1 MNDNTPSIRTAL
13 RAGRLAAGM
22 IVAGMSL
29 AAHADTPRTVYFPS
43 GDGKTELV
51 GYLFEPSGSARH
63 PAIVLL
69 HGRAGPYS
77 SNVNHDCTQIG
88 RGVRSPCSAATLSK
102 RHQMWGEYWV
112 EHGYVVLLVDSFG
125 PRGRGHGYGRG
136 THNDADR
143 DEVNERTVR
152 PLDAE
157 GALAYLEQRNDVRQ
171 NRVMLQG
178 WSNGASTT
186 LNVMERQA
194 QGGQDPGR
202 GRFRAALAFY
212 PGCGPAAILSKPYH
226 ADTDLWVFLGSDDEE
241 VSPKTCAEMLHAATT
256 SHGRIEMTWYEGATH
271 DFDDPG
277 KSRQSVAANRTA
289 MNDALRRSASLFES
303 LP

>member
-1 MNDNTPSIRTAL
+1 MNDKAASIRTAL
-13 RAGRLAAGM
+13 CAGVLAAGM
-22 IVAGMSL
+22 IATGMSL
-29 AAHADTPRTVYFPS
+29 AARADAPRTVYFPS
-43 GDGKTELV
+43 ADGRTELV
-51 GYLFEPSGSARH
+51 GYLFEPTGSGRH

-77 SNVNHDCTQIG
+77 SNVNHDCTQVG
-88 RGVRSPCSAATLSK
+88 RGIRSPCSAATLSK

-112 EHGYVVLLVDSFG
+112 EHGYVALLVDSFG
-125 PRGRGHGYGRG
+125 PRGRGHGYAS
-136 THNDADR
+136 HSHDDPDR
-143 DEVNERTVR
+143 DAVNERTVR

-157 GALAYLEQRNDVRQ
+157 GALAYLRQRNDVRQ
-171 NRVMLQG
+171 NRIMLQG

-194 QGGQDPGR
+194 QAGQDPGR
-202 GRFRAALAFY
+202 GFRAALAFY
-212 PGCGPAAILSKPYH
+212 PGCGPAAILSKPYR

-277 KSRQSVAANRTA
+277 KSRQSVAANRIA
-289 MNDALRRSASLFES
+289 MNDALHRSAALFES